1 MKKDSLI
8 IGKIVTDLIK
18 DKTSRGFILTDI
30 VTSGKFKVLEF
41 YKDKDKKDLTFVV
54 SDIVVDDD
62 IIEGTHKIGDV
73 KTFDVY
79 TATVDEDEST
89 FFVESLFEK
98 IDKKLISST
107 MFYYKGSETLIV
119 TPETIDKYKD

>member
-18 DKTSRGFILTDI
+18 EKTSKGFLLTDI
-30 VTSGKFKVLEF
+30 VTSGTFKVLEF
-41 YKDKDKKDLTFVV
+41 YKDKDKKDLIFVV

-62 IIEGTHKIGDV
+62 IIAGTRRIGDV

-89 FFVESLFEK
+89 FFVDLLFEK
-98 IDKKLISST
+98 CDKKLISST
-107 MFYYKGSETLIV
+107 MLYYKGSEVLIV

>member
-1 MKKDSLI
+1 M
-8 IGKIVTDLIK
+8 
-18 DKTSRGFILTDI
+18 
-30 VTSGKFKVLEF
+30 
-41 YKDKDKKDLTFVV
+41 TFVV
-54 SDIVVDDD
+54 SAIVVDDD
-62 IIEGTHKIGDV
+62 IIEGTRKIGDV

>member
-8 IGKIVTDLIK
+8 IGKIVTDVIK
-18 DKTSRGFILTDI
+18 EKTSEGSLLTDI

-41 YKDKDKKDLTFVV
+41 YKDKDKKDLIFVV

-62 IIEGTHKIGDV
+62 IIAGTRRIGDV
-73 KTFDVY
+73 KTFEVY

-89 FFVESLFEK
+89 FFVDSLFEK
-98 IDKKLISST
+98 IDKKLIYSV